1 MTFTREEWLDQ
12 ARALLPGCTEER
24 RVELYDDMMKAQAET
39 DTVNTNKNRQNGGSI
54 TEWNQ

>member
-24 RVELYDDMMKAQAET
+24 RVEMYEDMMRAQAAADERLR
-39 DTVNTNKNRQNGGSI
+39 DDELLSR
-54 TEWNQ
+54 